1 VKLTTT
7 GEIPAARERMFA
19 ALVDPDTLRPCIPG
33 CALHAF
39 IAR

>member
-7 GEIPAARERMFA
+7 AEIPAARERVFA
-19 ALVDPDTLRPCIPG
+19 ALVDRETLRPCIPG
-33 CALHAF
+33 CALHAS